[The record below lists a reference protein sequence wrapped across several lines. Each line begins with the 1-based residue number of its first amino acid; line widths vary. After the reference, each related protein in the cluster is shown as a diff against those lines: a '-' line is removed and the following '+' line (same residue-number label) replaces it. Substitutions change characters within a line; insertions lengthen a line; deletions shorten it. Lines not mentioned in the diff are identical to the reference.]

1 MYIYYIHNIYL
12 YILNVLNGYIHYMY
26 YMCVRRNYS
35 VLRCRVGKF
44 SYDGTKSVLACTCTY
59 VLPYIQYSHFTVLLL
74 LTQLLLAISFG

>member
-1 MYIYYIHNIYL
+1 
-12 YILNVLNGYIHYMY
+12 MY

-59 VLPYIQYSHFTVLLL
+59 VLPYIQYSHFTALLL

>member
-1 MYIYYIHNIYL
+1 
-12 YILNVLNGYIHYMY
+12 MY

-59 VLPYIQYSHFTVLLL
+59 VLPYIQYSHFTVPLL